1 MSPADL
7 SALQDILL
15 PAIREIVIESI
26 REERERA
33 EKDLAAGI
41 EATVEKICTCPVSR
55 ERKPAIPRILDMMED
70 AGGGS
75 IVQGISVVR
84 ENTAWTSRV
93 RRRAEENKGAI
104 VATIL
109 TTIATAVTGLVLGL
123 IGWGGK

>member
-15 PAIREIVIESI
+15 PAIREIVVESI

-33 EKDLAAGI
+33 EKDLAARI
-41 EATVEKICTCPVSR
+41 EAAVEKICTCPVSR

-70 AGGGS
+70 AGGGN

-84 ENTAWTSRV
+84 GNTAWTSRV

-104 VATIL
+104 FAAIL
-109 TTIATAVTGLVLGL
+109 TTIATAVTGFVLAL